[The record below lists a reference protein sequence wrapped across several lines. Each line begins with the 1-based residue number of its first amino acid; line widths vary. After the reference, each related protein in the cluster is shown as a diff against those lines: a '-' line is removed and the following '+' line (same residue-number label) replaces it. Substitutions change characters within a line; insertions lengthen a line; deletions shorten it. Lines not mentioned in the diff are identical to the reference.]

1 MNPFDKLRIHGER
14 RRTMNPFDKL
24 RIHGERRRTMKSSF
38 PKITYERNA
47 TIYKLLANPKRLEI
61 LNLLK

>member
-1 MNPFDKLRIHGER
+1 MWYDLIVPCGFE
-14 RRTMNPFDKL
+14 TMNPFDKL